1 MRKLEISQSS
11 YNFAKRIR
19 KFSLATLFSR
29 ILGYVRDASVAYYFG
44 GGQITDSFYTAFR
57 ISNFFRTVLG
67 EGALSSS
74 FIPVFSKS
82 LKEKSK
88 EEVQKFLNALFT
100 HLFILLVLLTSLG
113 IYFAPIIT
121 QWIAPGFVSFPSKF
135 NMTVSLTRWTFPFF
149 LFISLAALVSA
160 ILNTLKHFF
169 LPALAPSMLSVAEIS
184 YLILILPLT
193 IYYLPHLS
201 LESQI
206 IGLSIAVVL
215 GGVGHFLIQ
224 LPLLYKENFSLK
236 FNFHLKHPDVMRV
249 RKLML
254 PSLIGL
260 SADKLSAFVNSI
272 CATLLVEGSVTA
284 LYNSNRL
291 MQLPLA
297 LFGVAIASVSLPMLS
312 DHTAENNYKKL
323 SATVNESL
331 RTVIFVV
338 LPASLGL
345 AVLARPIVS
354 LLFEHGKFTALSTSL
369 TVQALQGYAL
379 GLVAYSAIKIL
390 ANTFYA
396 FQEPK
401 IPVKIA
407 ISCVTLNI
415 CLNIILM
422 EPLGVGGLALA
433 TSISSWVNVI
443 WLYLLLQARLKKVG
457 EVLENSGSRKLSDTL
472 LKTFV
477 CSGIMLIYLYLIY
490 FLEPWIGIGGLV
502 VLGVAGGSLLYL
514 ICAKS
519 LKMEEQ
525 KLISIMIGQ
534 QANPSDLDE

>member
-11 YNFAKRIR
+11 YNFAKRIK
-19 KFSLATLFSR
+19 KFSLATLLSR
-29 ILGYVRDASVAYYFG
+29 ILGYARDAAVAYYFG

-67 EGALSSS
+67 EGALASS

-82 LKEKSK
+82 LKEKSLD
-88 EEVQKFLNALFT
+88 EVQKFLNALFT
-100 HLFILLVLLTSLG
+100 NLFIILVLLTTVG

-121 QWIAPGFVSFPSKF
+121 QWIAPGFISFPAKF

-149 LFISLAALVSA
+149 LFISLAALVSGA
-160 ILNTLKHFF
+160 LNTLKHFF
-169 LPALAPSMLSVAEIS
+169 LPAIAPAMLSVAEIS
-184 YLILILPLT
+184 YLILILPLSL
-193 IYYLPHLS
+193 YYFPHLS

-215 GGVGHFLIQ
+215 GGLGHFLIQ

-236 FNFHLKHPDVMRV
+236 FNFHLRNPDVLKV

-272 CATLLVEGSVTA
+272 CATLLIEGSVTA

-312 DHTAENNYKKL
+312 DHAAENNYKQL

-331 RTVIFVV
+331 RTVLFIV

-345 AVLARPIVS
+345 TVLARPIVV

-369 TVQALQGYAL
+369 TAHALRGYAL

-396 FQEPK
+396 LQEPK

-407 ISCVTLNI
+407 IISVVLNI
-415 CLNIILM
+415 CLNILLM

-443 WLYLLLQARLKKVG
+443 WLYLLLKDRLKKHG
-457 EVLENSGSRKLSDTL
+457 EILESSCGKKLSDTF
-472 LKTFV
+472 LKALVSSVF
-477 CSGIMLIYLYLIY
+477 MLGYLYLIHI
-490 FLEPWIGIGGLV
+490 FEPWIGTGGLV
-502 VLGVAGGSLLYL
+502 FLGVLGGSFIYL
-514 ICAKS
+514 TSAKF

-525 KLISIMIGQ
+525 KLIWKQ
-534 QANPSDLDE
+534 DEPKNNFP